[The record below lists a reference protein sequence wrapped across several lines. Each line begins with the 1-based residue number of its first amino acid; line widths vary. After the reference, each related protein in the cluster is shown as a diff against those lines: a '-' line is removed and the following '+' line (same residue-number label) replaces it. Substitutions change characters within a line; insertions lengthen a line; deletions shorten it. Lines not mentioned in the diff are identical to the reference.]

1 MTLIQQYLTKNDC
14 YKAGVAM
21 TPKGVMVHST
31 GAENPSLARYVPGNE
46 IIGVNQ
52 NGNHWN
58 QSNKEWAAKYDGKL
72 LNKCV
77 HALIGKAADG
87 SVATVQTL
95 PWEMEGWHC
104 GGSGNHTHISFE
116 ICEDGLDDPH
126 YFSAV
131 YREAVELT
139 AMLCME
145 YDLNPL
151 ADGVVLCHA
160 EGHARGIASN
170 HGDVL
175 HWFPRHGKTM
185 DDFRKD
191 VIKEVE
197 SMTESKIRQVVRD
210 ELARIQA
217 EQAAQPASPWA
228 VDTQVITR
236 AKEAG
241 ISDGTRPGSTMTREE
256 GMAMI
261 LAAVGK

>member
-31 GAENPSLARYVPGNE
+31 GADNPSLARYVPGNAT
-46 IIGVNQ
+46 IGINRY
-52 NGNHWN
+52 GNHWN
-58 QSNKEWAAKYDGKL
+58 RPGLDA
-72 LNKCV
+72 CV
-77 HALIGKAADG
+77 HAFIGQLDGGAVAA
-87 SVATVQTL
+87 VQTL

-145 YDLNPL
+145 YDLDPL
-151 ADGVVLCHA
+151 DDGVVICHA
-160 EGHARGIASN
+160 EGHTRGIASN

-185 DDFRKD
+185 DDFRED
-191 VIKEVE
+191 VAKEVD
-197 SMTESKIRQVVRD
+197 SMTESKIRQIVR
-210 ELARIQA
+210 EEMASVEA
-217 EQAAQPASPWA
+217 ERAAQPASPWA
-228 VDTQVITR
+228 VDAKVITR